1 LAAQFRNSEKG
12 NPVTTYE
19 QARRRIAREPRSWLV
34 SGAAGFIG
42 SHLVEH
48 LLGLEQEVVGLDN
61 FSTGKRENLDLV
73 RRAVGE
79 ARWKSFRFIEG
90 DIRSL
95 EACNSACAS
104 VDIVLHQAGLGS
116 VPRSIDRPLRTHEA
130 NVNGFLNMLLA
141 ARDAGARRFV
151 YASSSAVYGDHAA
164 LPKVESE
171 IGRAMS
177 PYGLSKR
184 INELYAD
191 VFAACYGFQS
201 IGLRYFNVF
210 GPRQDPDGPYASV
223 IPAWLGALLRG
234 ETAYINGDGACARDY
249 CHVDNVVQ
257 ANLLSALIEDEQAIG
272 QAYNVAVGEQAT
284 LLELFEIMRSQLAGR
299 LPHLADARAVHR
311 APRRGDML
319 VSRADIGKAARLLG
333 YRPVHDLRSGLAQTI
348 DWYIA
353 HLARADERGLV
364 HV

>member
-1 LAAQFRNSEKG
+1 
-12 NPVTTYE
+12 VTTYE
-19 QARRRIAREPRSWLV
+19 EARQRIRAGASTWLV
-34 SGAAGFIG
+34 TGAAGFIG
-42 SHLVEH
+42 SHLVEQ
-48 LLGLEQEVVGLDN
+48 LLGLDQKVVGLDN
-61 FSTGKRENLDLV
+61 FSTGKRDNLALV
-73 RRAVGE
+73 REAVVEG
-79 ARWKSFRFIEG
+79 RWKSFRFSEG

-95 EACNSACAS
+95 DTCAAACHS
-104 VDIVLHQAGLGS
+104 VDVVLHQAGLGS
-116 VPRSIDRPLRTHEA
+116 VPRSIDKPLRTHDS

-141 ARDAGARRFV
+141 ARDAGAERMV

-191 VFAACYGFQS
+191 VFAACYGFRS
-201 IGLRYFNVF
+201 VGLRYFNVF

-223 IPAWLGALLRG
+223 IPAWIGALLRG
-234 ETAYINGDGACARDY
+234 EPAYVNGDGSCARDY

-257 ANLLSALIEDEQAIG
+257 ANLLAATVQDAQALG

-284 LLELFEIMRSQLAGR
+284 LTELFEIMRAGLAAR
-299 LPHLADARAVHR
+299 LPHLAHVRPVHR

-319 VSRADIGKAARLLG
+319 LSRADVAKAARLLG
-333 YRPVHDLRSGLAQTI
+333 YRPKFNLRSGLEQTI
-348 DWYIA
+348 DWYIGRMLPADQRRLA
-353 HLARADERGLV
+353 HV
-364 HV
+364 